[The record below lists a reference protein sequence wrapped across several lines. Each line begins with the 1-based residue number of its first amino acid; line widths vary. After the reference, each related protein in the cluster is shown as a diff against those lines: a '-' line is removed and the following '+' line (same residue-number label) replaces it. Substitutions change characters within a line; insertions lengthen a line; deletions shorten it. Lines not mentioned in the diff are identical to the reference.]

1 MNKKLGYY
9 SIGLQNFA
17 SKIDACILG
26 TKVIDKLNVN
36 VNPFNIVKW
45 NFNDD
50 VFDNYQ
56 WSVEPEKSLDELYD
70 ERAKNLREQYDYI
83 IISYSGGA
91 DSHNMLM
98 SFLRQGLF
106 VDEIVV
112 THMNKAMKD
121 YAIIDPNNLSAEYAY
136 ATEYA
141 LQTLPRLEEIRI
153 QSPQTKIRVFDV
165 SDSVFNAFSKRMDES
180 WVFHVREEL
189 NPIDAS
195 RYNYLQYSEFKTQLD
210 FNKKIAILLGV
221 DKPGIII
228 DESNNKI
235 ILRFADRL
243 ANITPIG
250 EYAKDYTNTTIEYFY
265 WSPDACDLLCK
276 QAHIIAKW
284 LKQNPGF
291 QKYFIKPSAGGR
303 ATSDR
308 ILRPLLY
315 TTWNSTWFQAEK
327 AIFDW
332 YSNFDS
338 WFIQGHFNSLE
349 YLLWRKG
356 LNYVTKN
363 CKYFITPGK
372 TPDGLARFYKEY
384 EFTNL
389 K

>member
-70 ERAKNLREQYDYI
+70 ERAKKLREQYDYI

-98 SFLRQGLF
+98 SFLRQKLF

-136 ATEYA
+136 ASEYA

-195 RYNYLQYSEFKTQLD
+195 RYNYLQYSD
-210 FNKKIAILLGV
+210 I
-221 DKPGIII
+221 
-228 DESNNKI
+228 
-235 ILRFADRL
+235 
-243 ANITPIG
+243 
-250 EYAKDYTNTTIEYFY
+250 
-265 WSPDACDLLCK
+265 
-276 QAHIIAKW
+276 
-284 LKQNPGF
+284 
-291 QKYFIKPSAGGR
+291 
-303 ATSDR
+303 
-308 ILRPLLY
+308 
-315 TTWNSTWFQAEK
+315 
-327 AIFDW
+327 
-332 YSNFDS
+332 
-338 WFIQGHFNSLE
+338 
-349 YLLWRKG
+349 
-356 LNYVTKN
+356 
-363 CKYFITPGK
+363 
-372 TPDGLARFYKEY
+372 
-384 EFTNL
+384 
-389 K
+389 